1 LIITVASYKGGA
13 GKTTTAVHL
22 AAYLQTLAPTL
33 LLDGDQTRNAIN
45 WGERGSGF
53 PFRVAPV
60 SQAAKLAAEY
70 GRGGHIVIDTGQR
83 PAGADLKEA
92 VDGSDLLIIPATPS
106 PLDTDG
112 LVQTIDAL
120 QRIGA
125 GNRFRVL
132 LTKVAPPP
140 ERDGAVLRELLVGEG
155 VAIFKAE
162 IPLLK
167 AFAKAAGAGEIVG
180 QTKDK
185 NAARAWGSY
194 IATGKELL

>member
-1 LIITVASYKGGA
+1 MGRA
-13 GKTTTAVHL
+13 GL
-22 AAYLQTLAPTL
+22 WL
-33 LLDGDQTRNAIN
+33 
-45 WGERGSGF
+45 

-70 GRGGHIVIDTGQR
+70 GQGGHIVIDTGQW

-112 LVQTIDAL
+112 LVQTIGAL
-120 QRIGA
+120 QRIGV

-140 ERDGAVLRELLVGEG
+140 ERDGAVLRELLVGQG

-180 QTKDK
+180 QTKGK
-185 NAARAWGSY
+185 NATRAWELY